1 MQAAKRVVKNTMFLY
16 AKMAIT
22 IFSSL
27 YATRLILNA
36 LGVSDFGI
44 FNLIGGLITMLIF
57 LNAAMTQASQRF
69 MSYAHGKGDNTE
81 QRSIFNISIV
91 LHFLIAVFSVLLL
104 ETLGPF
110 LFDGILKIDPNRID
124 AANTIYQFM
133 IVSTFFIIISVP
145 YDAVIN
151 ANENMLFVAILGI
164 FESLLK
170 LGIAIYITQV
180 SGDKLIIFGFLMA
193 MLSIIIMFIKSFY
206 SHKKYEDVHINI
218 RKYYNKSL
226 FKDMTSFTGYTLIG
240 QSTSIISNYGQGFV
254 LNIFFGTI
262 VNAAQGVVGQ
272 LSGQLGAFAA
282 TMLKALNPMI
292 TKSEGAGNRQL
303 MLNASFAGSKISFFL
318 LIFFYIPV
326 ILEMDT
332 IFNYW
337 LVEVPEYT
345 IVFAQLLLFRN
356 LIEQLYI
363 TLYSAIASV
372 GNIKHFQIYNAI
384 LNIFP
389 LPIIYILFSFGF
401 SPVALY
407 WVFIFYSIFQGG
419 LYLFFAKRECGMSIK
434 RYFEEVVVKSIV
446 TLVAITLIV
455 LVPYFLI
462 ESEPYRL
469 LSVVVV
475 NIFAFLL
482 VVWFIGLS
490 KIEKDFISHLVKRKK
505 GTFKA

>member
-1 MQAAKRVVKNTMFLY
+1 MQAANRVIKNTMFLY
-16 AKMAIT
+16 ARMGIT

-27 YATRLILNA
+27 YATRLILSA

-44 FNLIGGLITMLIF
+44 FNLVGGLITMLIF

-69 MSYAHGKGDNTE
+69 MSHAHGKGDNTE
-81 QRSIFNISIV
+81 QRSIFNISLV
-91 LHFLIAVFSVLLL
+91 LHFTIALLAVLLL
-104 ETLGPF
+104 ESLGPF
-110 LFDGILKIDPNRID
+110 LFDGLLKIDPDRID
-124 AANTIYQFM
+124 AAKTIYQFM

-145 YDAVIN
+145 YNAVIN
-151 ANENMLFVAILGI
+151 ANEDMLFVAILGI

-170 LGIAIYITQV
+170 LGIAIYITQ
-180 SGDKLIIFGFLMA
+180 SLGDKLIVFGLLMA
-193 MLSIIIMFIKSFY
+193 LLSMIIMFIKSFY
-206 SHKKYEDVHINI
+206 SHKKYEDVRINI
-218 RKYYNKSL
+218 RKYFDKAL
-226 FKDMTSFTGYTLIG
+226 FKDMISFTGYTLIG
-240 QSTSIISNYGQGFV
+240 QSTSIITGYGQGFI

-272 LSGQLGAFAA
+272 VSGQLGAFAG

-326 ILEMDT
+326 ILEMPT

-345 IVFAQLLLFRN
+345 IVFCTLLLLRN

-363 TLYSAIASV
+363 TLYSSIASV

-389 LPIIYILFSFGF
+389 LPIIYMLFSFGF

-407 WVFIFYSIFQGG
+407 VVFIFYSIFQGS

-434 RYFEEVVVKSIV
+434 SYFEEVIAKSLL
-446 TLVAITLIV
+446 TLFAITLIV
-455 LVPYFLI
+455 LVPYFLV
-462 ESEPYRL
+462 EVEPYRL

-475 NIFAFLL
+475 NIFAFLF

-490 KIEKDFISHLVKRKK
+490 KIEKDFIRQLVKRKK
-505 GTFKA
+505 GIFSS